1 MDETYQARRQ
11 FSKVQAVRVCGSAPG
26 VPFQRRFTLRIV
38 LARLDVFEAEALR
51 WEPASPFPASLV
63 QWTGTMSKSVEL

>member
-1 MDETYQARRQ
+1 MRLIRRGVSFLKYRQ
-11 FSKVQAVRVCGSAPG
+11 SRFAGVGTRRTFSEKVYVK
-26 VPFQRRFTLRIV
+26 RIV